1 MARVTPG
8 QGSAAIVFGVLEI
21 LMGIMIIV
29 CGFLIKDLF
38 NPLKASLIVGFITL
52 AGLVS
57 DGLQVQPIQGK
68 KS

>member
-1 MARVTPG
+1 MARVNPG
-8 QGSAAIVFGVLEI
+8 QGIAAIVFGIFEI
-21 LMGIMIIV
+21 IMGIVIII
-29 CGFLIKDLF
+29 CGFVIKDFF

-68 KS
+68 KL